1 MTRLDEAR
9 AALKKTFGYEDF
21 RPGQDEVIGAVLDGT
36 DVFAVMPTGSGKS
49 MTYQLPAL
57 VDPGLTVVVSPLIA
71 LMHDQVQQM
80 RSVGI
85 HAATLNS
92 TVGESASRE
101 TWRALRSG
109 DLRLLFVS
117 PERLLMDGCMDALRG
132 AGVRRLAVDEA
143 HCVSQWGHDFRPEY
157 REIARART
165 ALGNV
170 QTLALTAT
178 ADAATRAEI
187 AERLFPQDRP
197 PKIFVHSFDRPNIR
211 LTFQPKDN
219 PARQIE
225 RFLKHRRSE
234 SGIIYCS
241 SRKRTEQLA
250 ETLRKD
256 GFDALPYHA
265 GLDQATRM
273 ANQDRFLQEDG
284 VVMTATVAFGMGINK
299 PDVRFVCHADMPN
312 NVEGYYQEIGR
323 AGRDG
328 LPADTL
334 TLYGLDDMALRR
346 RQIDEKEI
354 SDDRRRVERR
364 KLEAMITLCEGAT
377 CRRQSLLA
385 YFGESSGACGRCDL
399 CRGGVTLVDGTVP
412 AQKILSAIVRTGQ
425 RFGAAYICDVVHGK
439 ESDQIRRNGHA
450 SLKTFGVGADKPV
463 AAWRA
468 ILRQLFAAGAIA
480 ENADGYG
487 GLSMTEK
494 GEAILFGREPVQ
506 LRPDPEPKAESRER
520 RRAAA
525 REDGEIALS
534 EADEALFQHLR
545 GLRATLARAE
555 GIAAFMVFPDRTLI
569 EMARQKPVDL
579 WALRT
584 VHGVGER
591 KREAYGDKFVAAIA
605 DFLAHPPAA

>member
-21 RPGQDEVIGAVLDGT
+21 RPGQDEVIGAVLDGA

-80 RSVGI
+80 KSVGVE
-85 HAATLNS
+85 AATLNS
-92 TVGESASRE
+92 TVTESDSRE
-101 TWRALRSG
+101 TWRMLRSG
-109 DLRLLFVS
+109 ELRLLFVS
-117 PERLLMDGCMDALRG
+117 PERLLMEGCIEALRG

-165 ALGNV
+165 TLGNV

-187 AERLFPQDRP
+187 AERLFPQGRP

-250 ETLRKD
+250 ETLKKD

-273 ANQDRFLQEDG
+273 KNQDRFLQEDG
-284 VVMTATVAFGMGINK
+284 VVMTATIAFGMGINK

-354 SDDRRRVERR
+354 SDERRRVERR

-385 YFGESSGACGRCDL
+385 YFGEISEPCGRCDL
-399 CRGGVTLVDGTVP
+399 CRGGVTLVDGTVS

-439 ESDQIRRNGHA
+439 ESEQIRRNGHT

-468 ILRQLFAAGAIA
+468 ILRQLFAGGAIA

-487 GLSMTEK
+487 GLSLTAK
-494 GEAILFGREPVQ
+494 GEAILYGREPVQ
-506 LRPDPEPKAESRER
+506 LRPDPEKAEPRER
-520 RRAAA
+520 RRAAP

-534 EADEALFQHLR
+534 ETDEALFQHLR

-591 KREAYGDKFVAAIA
+591 KREAYGERFVAAIA
-605 DFLAHPPAA
+605 EFLAHPAPQ